1 MLEVQV
7 QKGCI
12 VVVVVIVIVMVL
24 LILVFRIIS
33 VIGTIHLSK
42 QLSDQ
47 SVSDNRGCPVF
58 PKINVCKGIQ
68 ICSRDE
74 KWTKFLKTCSLQ
86 WHRLFT
92 CQTASPAIYVSIYV
106 CIVRHSI
113 NAPHSNSLDNSDFAH
128 IYTSQFRKCHHELR
142 LHQFCT
148 CNGRWPSR
156 PTTATVRVS

>member
-1 MLEVQV
+1 MLVLMLEVQV

-12 VVVVVIVIVMVL
+12 VVVVVIVIVNVIVRVM

-74 KWTKFLKTCSLQ
+74 K
-86 WHRLFT
+86 
-92 CQTASPAIYVSIYV
+92 
-106 CIVRHSI
+106 
-113 NAPHSNSLDNSDFAH
+113 
-128 IYTSQFRKCHHELR
+128 
-142 LHQFCT
+142 
-148 CNGRWPSR
+148 
-156 PTTATVRVS
+156 